1 MSTLKLIAYS
11 VLAYWAVSQ
20 TVYKYY
26 IMVGNPI
33 EVFTRKAIF
42 CFTLGIIL
50 IPIAVLQLIL
60 HKQIWKGKNNIDN
73 NNHHGSN
80 SNPYNIDDL

>member
-1 MSTLKLIAYS
+1 MSTLGLIAYS

-42 CFTLGIIL
+42 
-50 IPIAVLQLIL
+50 
-60 HKQIWKGKNNIDN
+60 
-73 NNHHGSN
+73 
-80 SNPYNIDDL
+80 

>member
-1 MSTLKLIAYS
+1 MSTLGLIVYS
-11 VLAYWAVSQ
+11 VLAYWAGSQ

-33 EVFTRKAIF
+33 EVFTRKMIF

-73 NNHHGSN
+73 DSRHGSN
-80 SNPYNIDDL
+80 GNPYNIDDL

>member
-1 MSTLKLIAYS
+1 MSTLGFIVYC
-11 VLAYWAVSQ
+11 VLAYWAGSQ

-26 IMVGNPI
+26 IMAGNPI
-33 EVFTRKAIF
+33 EIFTRKAIF

-50 IPIAVLQLIL
+50 IPVAVLQLIL

-73 NNHHGSN
+73 DNLHGGN
-80 SNPYNIDDL
+80 GNPYDINDL

>member
-1 MSTLKLIAYS
+1 MSTFGFIIYC
-11 VLAYWAVSQ
+11 VLAYWAGSQ

-26 IMVGNPI
+26 IMAGNPI
-33 EVFTRKAIF
+33 EIFTRKAIF

-50 IPIAVLQLIL
+50 IPVAVLQLIL

-73 NNHHGSN
+73 DNPHGGN
-80 SNPYNIDDL
+80 GNPYDINDL

>member
-1 MSTLKLIAYS
+1 MSTLGLIVYC
-11 VLAYWAVSQ
+11 VLAYWAGSQ
-20 TVYKYY
+20 TVYKNY
-26 IMVGNPI
+26 IIVGNPI

-60 HKQIWKGKNNIDN
+60 HKQIWKRNTNIDN

-80 SNPYNIDDL
+80 GNPYNIDDL